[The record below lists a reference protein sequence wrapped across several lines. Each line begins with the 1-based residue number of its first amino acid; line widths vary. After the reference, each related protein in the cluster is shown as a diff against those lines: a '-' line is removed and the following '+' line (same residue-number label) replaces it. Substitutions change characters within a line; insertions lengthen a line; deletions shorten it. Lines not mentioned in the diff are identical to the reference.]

1 MSHSR
6 VTMMVNYIDMND
18 GEHMLLSAHSPD
30 TIEQVPNQSISRND
44 YHRLCLLA
52 MLHNDYAKNKM

>member
-1 MSHSR
+1 
-6 VTMMVNYIDMND
+6 MMVNYIDMND

-52 MLHNDYAKNKM
+52 MLHNDYAKNKT